1 MGTENRTRKGGADVR
16 FRCESIKDIHSGT
29 DYQAHLR
36 TKGVV
41 SEIEWN
47 SRVLTHLALD
57 DIPYFYFM
65 LHYFLIVLCLQ
76 LIQFIHL
83 PL

>member
-1 MGTENRTRKGGADVR
+1 MGIERRARKGGADVR
-16 FRCESIKDIHSGT
+16 FCCESIKDIHGRT

-36 TKGVV
+36 TKSVV
-41 SEIEWN
+41 GEIECN

-57 DIPYFYFM
+57 DVPYFYFM